1 VVRTEPVGVVVLIV
15 PTAVSQIAAACLR
28 YSDRNRL
35 RRMVNSQAHM
45 FVPGWNELMLPMARR
60 RVFLH
65 EVVRTVDY
73 ATE

>member
-1 VVRTEPVGVVVLIV
+1 
-15 PTAVSQIAAACLR
+15 
-28 YSDRNRL
+28 
-35 RRMVNSQAHM
+35 MVNSQAHM